1 MHRHGYKGRKL
12 SRKRDQRSALLRN
25 LATSLIEYRSIDTT
39 LPKAKEVLPYVER
52 LVSKAKVGGLH
63 NRRQIIAALDTIYA
77 VDELFDVIV
86 PALKRDSG
94 FLRIEKTDTRKGDN
108 AQMARVS
115 FVDDT
120 TVKSQPKSSKATTKT
135 PAKAKKS
142 PKPSVKAKQEEK

>member
-12 SRKRDQRSALLRN
+12 SRKRDQRSALLGN
-25 LATSLIEYRSIDTT
+25 LATSLVEYKSIETT

-52 LVSKAKVGGLH
+52 LVSKAKAGGLH

-120 TVKSQPKSSKATTKT
+120 TVKSQPKSSQTTAKT
-135 PAKAKKS
+135 PPKAKKAAKPSAKAK
-142 PKPSVKAKQEEK
+142 PEKK

>member
-12 SRKRDQRSALLRN
+12 SRKRDQRRALLRN
-25 LATSLIEYRSIDTT
+25 LATSLVEFRSIETT

-52 LVSKAKVGGLH
+52 LISKAKAGGLH
-63 NRRQIIAALDTIYA
+63 NRRQIITALDTIYA

-94 FLRIEKTDTRKGDN
+94 FLRIEKTGSRQGDN

-120 TVKSQPKSSKATTKT
+120 TVKSQPKSPQTTTKT
-135 PAKAKKS
+135 SAKAKNNLKS
-142 PKPSVKAKQEEK
+142 STKAKQKEK